1 MTLPLSPSPLIS
13 PVAVAWRGEL
23 SFMAACAKGV
33 CERVGEGGQ
42 YHHSPISPSLFPNSG
57 RPRNFGRIFRDVVTS
72 DEHFALRVRYCVSSR
87 LAAHIVSLPAHSL
100 HPLGCHL
107 APYSVFQ
114 PGSATEISPPTAGEE
129 LEVAKSESWAK
140 FKRRGSRYEKHFA
153 RCLGK
158 ISSQKSAPPSPSV
171 LSPLLLSFAGFTEG
185 AKSAPCMIELPP
197 SLAGPGA
204 RALSS
209 HTWSRR
215 PRGR

>member
-1 MTLPLSPSPLIS
+1 
-13 PVAVAWRGEL
+13 
-23 SFMAACAKGV
+23 MAACAKGV
-33 CERVGEGGQ
+33 CERVGMEGGRAVSFTPPS
-42 YHHSPISPSLFPNSG
+42 SPLSLSPNSG

-140 FKRRGSRYEKHFA
+140 FKRRGSRYEKQPHFA
-153 RCLGK
+153 RRQGK
-158 ISSQKSAPPSPSV
+158 ISSQKKA
-171 LSPLLLSFAGFTEG
+171 PLLLHPFFRHYCYLSPASERER
-185 AKSAPCMIELPP
+185 K
-197 SLAGPGA
+197 A
-204 RALSS
+204 RRA
-209 HTWSRR
+209 
-215 PRGR
+215 

>member
-1 MTLPLSPSPLIS
+1 
-13 PVAVAWRGEL
+13 
-23 SFMAACAKGV
+23 MAACAKGV

-107 APYSVFQ
+107 APYSVFE
-114 PGSATEISPPTAGEE
+114 PGSATELRPPTVWEE
-129 LEVAKSESWAK
+129 LEVAKSERWAK
-140 FKRRGSRYEKHFA
+140 LKRRGSLYEKQPHFA
-153 RCLGK
+153 RRLGT
-158 ISSQKSAPPSPSV
+158 ISLQKSAPPSPSV

-185 AKSAPCMIELPP
+185 AKSAPFMIGLPP
-197 SLAGPGA
+197 SLAGSSACA
-204 RALSS
+204 RCRRTRGVGGRDGDEFSS
-209 HTWSRR
+209 A
-215 PRGR
+215 

>member
-1 MTLPLSPSPLIS
+1 
-13 PVAVAWRGEL
+13 
-23 SFMAACAKGV
+23 MAACAKGV
-33 CERVGEGGQ
+33 CERVGERGQ

-107 APYSVFQ
+107 APYSVFE

-158 ISSQKSAPPSPSV
+158 ISLQKKRPSFSV
-171 LSPLLLSFAGFTEG
+171 RSFATTVIFRRLHRGSEKRAVHDRT
-185 AKSAPCMIELPP
+185 P
-197 SLAGPGA
+197 SFA
-204 RALSS
+204 
-209 HTWSRR
+209 RR
-215 PRGR
+215 PRRARVVVTHVESAAERAMKFRLHDFAE